1 MNGQW
6 TEELNQYEE
15 GFNTIFEERLMTLS
29 ESILSK
35 IPSKTEEE
43 AQNDERLKTLEERL
57 MLSAEEIKR
66 SNVNV
71 SHLESKLNRSRA
83 FGLV

>member
-35 IPSKTEEE
+35 IP
-43 AQNDERLKTLEERL
+43 
-57 MLSAEEIKR
+57 
-66 SNVNV
+66 
-71 SHLESKLNRSRA
+71 
-83 FGLV
+83 